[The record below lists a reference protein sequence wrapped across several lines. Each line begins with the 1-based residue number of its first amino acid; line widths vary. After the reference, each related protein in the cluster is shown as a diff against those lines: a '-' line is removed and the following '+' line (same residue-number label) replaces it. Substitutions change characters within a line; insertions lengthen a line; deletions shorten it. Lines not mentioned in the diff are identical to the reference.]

1 MSDNSEEDESLPEN
15 PVCSECEKLKKEF
28 DFTTILDDN
37 DTKPVYQKDGFI
49 CSKCGEKKY
58 FLPPHNFPMSLKQIK
73 QSYYK

>member
-15 PVCSECEKLKKEF
+15 PVCSECEKLKKS
-28 DFTTILDDN
+28 N

-58 FLPPHNFPMSLKQIK
+58 FLITH
-73 QSYYK
+73 